1 MRPASHPY
9 SASLGFLWP
18 KKRGCVRG
26 TALWLPYI
34 EQNEVNEKLQHGG
47 RKRGFCHELCKR
59 PNRKCWRKVAS
70 CKTKIAMGRAK
81 RRVSSIADG
90 FRNIEKRGRKGGNFP
105 FLIIYLCSRN
115 VHELIFLA
123 CLLSWLVYLELN
135 RVWDILTGIRIAK
148 DMSNF
153 DLLKSGFASLT
164 QHVWNL
170 MFYEKQIKR
179 IELWKRS
186 SVYSCERFWC

>member
-1 MRPASHPY
+1 
-9 SASLGFLWP
+9 
-18 KKRGCVRG
+18 
-26 TALWLPYI
+26 
-34 EQNEVNEKLQHGG
+34 
-47 RKRGFCHELCKR
+47 
-59 PNRKCWRKVAS
+59 
-70 CKTKIAMGRAK
+70 MGRAK

-164 QHVWNL
+164 VNARVKLNVLWETNQANRIMKEIISLQLWKILILNKAPAVKP
-170 MFYEKQIKR
+170 FPEKWEGKKKYKIKR
-179 IELWKRS
+179 KKLLN
-186 SVYSCERFWC
+186 FLL